1 MFIVLE
7 GIDGT
12 GKTYQAK
19 KLKEYFESKRLK
31 VTTTRLPGGT
41 PECETL
47 RKFVL
52 DNKVN
57 LGTSAQAILFQAINA
72 EVCEKVIGPALERG
86 EVVISDRFTTSA
98 IAYQGLS
105 SKFSQKELE
114 ELCELACRDTQN
126 QPVRP
131 NVIFVLDGN
140 PEKLIN
146 RRAKR
151 SNQAE
156 NDRFEAKDITFQK
169 NLRKIYKEY
178 KPKNVPYI
186 FIDAMRKPKDVTLQ
200 LIQNIEKLFDK

>member
-19 KLKEYFESKRLK
+19 KLKEYFESKGLK

-72 EVCEKVIGPALERG
+72 EVCEKIIGPALERG
-86 EVVISDRFTTSA
+86 EVVISDRFTTSS

-114 ELCELACRDTQN
+114 ELCELACRNTQN

-131 NVIFVLDGN
+131 DVIFVLDGD
-140 PEKLIN
+140 PEKLIS
-146 RRAKR
+146 RRTKR

-186 FIDAMRKPKDVTLQ
+186 FIDAMRKPEDVTSQ
-200 LIQNIEKLFDK
+200 LIQNIEKLFD

>member
-19 KLKEYFESKRLK
+19 KLKEYFKSKGLK

-86 EVVISDRFTTSA
+86 EVVISDRFTTSS
-98 IAYQGLS
+98 IAYQGVT
-105 SKFSQKELE
+105 SKYSETQLEL
-114 ELCELACRDTQN
+114 LCDIACRDTDN
-126 QPVRP
+126 IPIWP
-131 NVIFVLDGN
+131 DIIFVLDGN
-140 PEKLIN
+140 PEELLA
-146 RRAKR
+146 RRQKR
-151 SNQAE
+151 SKE
-156 NDRFEAKDITFQK
+156 SFDDRFESKDIEFQK
-169 NLRKIYKEY
+169 KLREKYLKY
-178 KPKNVPYI
+178 KPEYIPYI
-186 FIDAMRKPKDVTLQ
+186 IINTIIKPEEVTN
-200 LIQNIEKLFDK
+200 LIISNIEKLFD

>member
-12 GKTYQAK
+12 GKTYQAE
-19 KLKEYFESKRLK
+19 KLKKYFESKGLK

-52 DNKVN
+52 DNRIN

-72 EVCEKVIGPALERG
+72 EVCEKIIGPALERG
-86 EVVISDRFTTSA
+86 EAVICDRFTTSA

-114 ELCELACRDTQN
+114 KLYELACRDAQN

-131 NVIFVLDGN
+131 DVIFVLDGN
-140 PEKLIN
+140 PEKLIS
-146 RRAKR
+146 RRTKR

-186 FIDAMRKPKDVTLQ
+186 FIDAMRKPEDVTLQ
-200 LIQNIEKLFDK
+200 LIQNIEKLGN